1 MSTSGTVGGLDARL
15 SEYIGVT
22 SDMVPCVR
30 IVHAEGGDVKKFNLE
45 GDLTAA
51 NMVAMF
57 NDFEAGNLVQHVK
70 SEEVPET

>member
-30 IVHAEGGDVKKFNLE
+30 IVHAEGGDVKKF
-45 GDLTAA
+45 
-51 NMVAMF
+51 
-57 NDFEAGNLVQHVK
+57 
-70 SEEVPET
+70 